1 VPIAVWTLTTSTLS
15 WAACQIAYALLGVHY
30 PPGMLTHIARW
41 APFVVPLFI
50 APVTTAPRVLLQ
62 RRLRQANQLLTDE
75 VRRRTELQAEL
86 EYQATHDALTD
97 VLNRRGFFEQARA
110 AIGGG
115 AVLVVLDLDRFKGIN
130 DTYGHAAGD
139 AVLKAMAQSLRE
151 EASGS
156 GALIGRL
163 GGDEFVVL
171 LPATDHRTAEA
182 IRARLARL
190 AVELPGGTALAVS
203 ASVGISLLDED
214 DSIDSALARGDEGMY
229 AHKQQRAEPSAAGHA

>member
-1 VPIAVWTLTTSTLS
+1 VWALSTATLS
-15 WAACQIAYALLGVHY
+15 WAACQVAYAVLGVHY
-30 PPGMLTHIARW
+30 PPGMLSHIARW
-41 APFVVPLFI
+41 APFVVPLVI
-50 APVTTAPRVLLQ
+50 APITTAPRVILQ
-62 RRLRQANQLLTDE
+62 RRLRETNEQLVAE

-86 EYQATHDALTD
+86 EYQATHDTLTD

-139 AVLKAMAQSLRE
+139 AVLRAMAQTLRE
-151 EASGS
+151 EASGT

-171 LPATDHRTAEA
+171 LPGSDQHTAAA
-182 IRARLARL
+182 IRARLSRL
-190 AVELPGGTALAVS
+190 AVDLPGGTALAVS
-203 ASVGISLLDED
+203 ASVGISLLDD
-214 DSIDSALARGDEGMY
+214 DESIDSALARGDEGMY
-229 AHKQQRAEPSAAGHA
+229 AQKQRPANPSAARA